1 MKYKKVN
8 LGYNV
13 SFMLDNERITCFT
26 DIVNRNGAIDYAIYI
41 ASTEYGLE
49 LKPKDI
55 AVESQS
61 FMIER
66 N

>member
-1 MKYKKVN
+1 MEFKKVK

-26 DIVNRNGAIDYAIYI
+26 DIVNRKGAIDYALYI
-41 ASTEYGLE
+41 AETDYN
-49 LKPKDI
+49 LKLQPKDI

-61 FMIER
+61 FILER